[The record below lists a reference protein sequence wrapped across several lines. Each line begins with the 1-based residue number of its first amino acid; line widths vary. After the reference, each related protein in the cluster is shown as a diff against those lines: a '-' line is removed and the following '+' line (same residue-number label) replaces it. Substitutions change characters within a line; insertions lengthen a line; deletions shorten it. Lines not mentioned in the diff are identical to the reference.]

1 MGIKKFFKKY
11 LRDIATVVG
20 FAVGGPAGSA
30 AMGAAIGQG
39 VGSLAEGR
47 SLKDSLVSSAKVYG
61 GANIAVGAGLK
72 GGNGR
77 IGFGPAAPGTGGIGG
92 VFQDIGAGGRNL
104 LSGAV
109 DPTTGKPYTFSGA
122 LGKES
127 ALAKSFGNLGFMGKA
142 GVAGIGLAGLG
153 AFDPMEQPNNT
164 MPAAMGGPYLTQG
177 LRPATVSDVY
187 GTGNM
192 RGLPSV
198 PGVQGS
204 SVAMDPVSMAYME
217 LLRKQQEESYGN
229 LAFPEF
235 SQSPIMTAKTGGI
248 ARLADGGELP
258 EVDLR
263 FTGGGTNDPMGS
275 GDKDTIPALLADGEF
290 VMTKQAVKGI
300 GNGNHDQGI
309 AMLYAMMDNNEQKAQ
324 RMGLGRA

>member
-1 MGIKKFFKKY
+1 MGIKKFFKKN

-20 FAVGGPAGSA
+20 FAIGGPAGSA

-47 SLKDSLVSSAKVYG
+47 SLGQSVTSAAKVYG
-61 GANIAVGAGLK
+61 GASFAQGAGLQ
-72 GGNGR
+72 GGGGSIR
-77 IGFGPAAPGTGGIGG
+77 FGAPTATQQGVGGFFQNLGSQASNALLGTNYGTTPLGLSYKSLTGLEKLGVGGIG
-92 VFQDIGAGGRNL
+92 A
-104 LSGAV
+104 A
-109 DPTTGKPYTFSGA
+109 T
-122 LGKES
+122 
-127 ALAKSFGNLGFMGKA
+127 
-142 GVAGIGLAGLG
+142 LAGLG
-153 AFDPMEQPNNT
+153 GEEVPGQ
-164 MPAAMGGPYLTQG
+164 MPGPAGGQYLTRG
-177 LRPATVSDVY
+177 LTPATVSDVY

-198 PGVQGS
+198 PGVLS
-204 SVAMDPVSMAYME
+204 STVAMDPINMAYME
-217 LLRKQQEESYGN
+217 LLRKQQQEEGYGN

-235 SQSPIMTAKTGGI
+235 SQQPIMAAKTGGI

-263 FTGGGTNDPMGS
+263 FTGGGTNDPNGS

-300 GNGNHDQGI
+300 GNGDHDKGI
-309 AMLYAMMDNNEQKAQ
+309 AMLYAMMDNNENKAQ
-324 RMGLGRA
+324 QMGLGRA